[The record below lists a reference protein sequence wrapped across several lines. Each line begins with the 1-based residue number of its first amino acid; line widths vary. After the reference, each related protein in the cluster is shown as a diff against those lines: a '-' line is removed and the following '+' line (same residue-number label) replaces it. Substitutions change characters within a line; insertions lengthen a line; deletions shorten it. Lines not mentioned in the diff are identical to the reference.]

1 MAKEVERV
9 LLKAGFKLTHGRRSH
24 QIYRKEDRIVTVAFH
39 GKQTIPVGTLL
50 SILKQAGIDREEI

>member
-1 MAKEVERV
+1 MGGEAIKSIEKR
-9 LLKAGFKLTHGRRSH
+9 
-24 QIYRKEDRIVTVAFH
+24 IRIVTVAFH